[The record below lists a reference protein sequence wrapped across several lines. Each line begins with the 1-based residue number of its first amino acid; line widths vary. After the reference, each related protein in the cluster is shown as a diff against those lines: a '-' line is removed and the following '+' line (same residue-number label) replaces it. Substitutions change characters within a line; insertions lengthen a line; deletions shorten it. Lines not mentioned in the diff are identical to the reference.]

1 MSASLLT
8 QQRPMQVSMPVGEV
22 YTVATEYVEAGRLD
36 AADRLLGHIL
46 ASVPNQ
52 TDALH
57 LRGLIAF
64 RRGRVAEAAA
74 MMERALRTGPSKAL
88 HHRNL
93 SEVYRQLS
101 RLDEATQSARRAM
114 ALDARDP
121 LGWFNLAMAEYD
133 RLRIDDAIAA
143 ARHALALNPAL
154 PEGHMKLGQ
163 SLLLQGNFPE
173 GWDEYEWRY
182 KIPGAA
188 PLMPTTDRPQWDGSA
203 LPDGR
208 LLLIGDQGYGDVIM
222 FGRFI
227 AWAQARCAALTI
239 ACSAEMRAIVAQM
252 APGAELVVRWDQCPP
267 YAAYCPL
274 SGLPRLA
281 RIGLAELP
289 GQVGYLKPESEAVTR
304 WSARLDALLPA
315 GTRRIAL
322 AWAGR
327 PTHNNDRN
335 RSITLSHLQPLAEL
349 PGVSFL
355 SLQKGPAAAQC
366 KSWTGGAT
374 LVDLDAEITS
384 FEDSAAILSAV
395 DLLISVDT
403 SMVHLAGALGRPAWV
418 MLPYAPDWRWQM
430 HRDDSPWYPS
440 LRLFRQPA
448 PRDWTRLVGE
458 VARELAAF
466 TGRGA

>member
-1 MSASLLT
+1 MSASLIT
-8 QQRPMQVSMPVGEV
+8 QQRPAQVSMPVGEV
-22 YTVATEYVEAGRLD
+22 YVIATEYVEAGRLD

-46 ASVPNQ
+46 ASSPNQ

-64 RRGRVAEAAA
+64 RRGRVPEAAQ
-74 MMERALRTGPSKAL
+74 MMERALRTGPSRAL
-88 HHRNL
+88 HHRNM

-101 RLDEATQSARRAM
+101 RLDEATQSAKRAIS
-114 ALDARDP
+114 LDGNDP

-133 RLRIDDAIAA
+133 NLHIDDAIAA
-143 ARHALALNPAL
+143 ARKALEIKPDL

-163 SLLLQGNFPE
+163 SLLLQGQFAE
-173 GWDEYEWRY
+173 GWEEYEWRY

-188 PLMPTTDRPQWDGSA
+188 PLMPTTDRPQWDGS
-203 LPDGR
+203 PMPNER

-227 AWAQARCAALTI
+227 AWAQARCAHVTV
-239 ACSAEMRAIVAQM
+239 ACSQEMRGIVAQL
-252 APGAELVVRWDQCPP
+252 APGAGIAVRWDDCPP

-281 RIGLAELP
+281 KIGLAELP
-289 GQVGYLKPESEAVTR
+289 GHVGYLKPEPDAVSR
-304 WSARLDALLPA
+304 WSARLNELVPH
-315 GTRRIAL
+315 GQKRIAI

-335 RSITLSHLQPLAEL
+335 RSITLNQLEPLAAI
-349 PGVSFL
+349 PGVTLISM
-355 SLQKGPAAAQC
+355 QKGPAAAQC
-366 KSWTGGAT
+366 KTWAGQAP
-374 LVDLDAEITS
+374 LIDLDTEITT

-395 DLLISVDT
+395 DVLISVDT
-403 SMVHLAGALGRPAWV
+403 SLVHLAGALGRQSWV

-430 HRDDSPWYPS
+430 HRADTPWYPS
-440 LRLFRQPA
+440 LRLFRQPT
-448 PRDWTRLVGE
+448 PRDWPTLIAN
-458 VARELAAF
+458 VASELATAKF
-466 TGRGA
+466 

>member
-8 QQRPMQVSMPVGEV
+8 QQRPVQVSMPVGELYV
-22 YTVATEYVEAGRLD
+22 IATEYVEAGRLD

-46 ASVPNQ
+46 TSVPNQ

-64 RRGRVAEAAA
+64 RRGRVAEAAV
-74 MMERALRTGPSKAL
+74 MMERALRIGPSKAL

-101 RLDEATQSARRAM
+101 RLDEAAQSARRAM
-114 ALDARDP
+114 ALDGKDP

-133 RLRIDDAIAA
+133 RLRIDEAIAA
-143 ARHALALNPAL
+143 ARQALALKPTL

-173 GWDEYEWRY
+173 GWEEYEWRY

-188 PLMPTTDRPQWDGSA
+188 PLMPTTDRPQWDGTP

-227 AWAQARCAALTI
+227 AWAQARCKDVTV
-239 ACSAEMRAIVAQM
+239 ACSAEMRGIVGQL
-252 APGAELVVRWDQCPP
+252 APGADLVVRWDQCPP

-281 RIGLAELP
+281 KIGLAELP
-289 GQVGYLKPESEAVTR
+289 GQIGYLKPEPAAVSR
-304 WSARLDALLPA
+304 WSARLDELLPE
-315 GTRRIAL
+315 GHKRIAI

-335 RSITLSHLQPLAEL
+335 RSITLNHLEPLGAV
-349 PGVSFL
+349 PGMSFV

-366 KSWTGGAT
+366 KSWAAAGK
-374 LVDLDAEITS
+374 LVDLDPEIET

-395 DLLISVDT
+395 DLLVSVDT

-418 MLPYAPDWRWQM
+418 MLPFAPDWRWLLQ
-430 HRDDSPWYPS
+430 RPDTPWYPS

-448 PRDWTRLVGE
+448 PRDWASLVAE
-458 VARELAAF
+458 VALALAE
-466 TGRGA
+466 